1 MIQLHDKQFV
11 PFLCTRNL
19 PRNRKMTAQVEA
31 DFKDE
36 VPVFIGFEWFFYGCF

>member
-11 PFLCTRNL
+11 PFLSAKEIAHAIA
-19 PRNRKMTAQVEA
+19 KMTAQVEA

-36 VPVFIGFEWFFYGCF
+36 VPVL

>member
-11 PFLCTRNL
+11 PLFSFCQEIAHAIS
-19 PRNRKMTAQVEA
+19 KMTAQVEA

-36 VPVFIGFEWFFYGCF
+36 VPVL

>member
-11 PFLCTRNL
+11 PLSSEEIAHWSCNS
-19 PRNRKMTAQVEA
+19 KMTAQVEA

-36 VPVFIGFEWFFYGCF
+36 VPVL

>member
-11 PFLCTRNL
+11 PFLSAQEI

-36 VPVFIGFEWFFYGCF
+36 VPVFIGF

>member
-11 PFLCTRNL
+11 PFLLPKKSLHAIAKNL
-19 PRNRKMTAQVEA
+19 LQVEA

-36 VPVFIGFEWFFYGCF
+36 VPVFIGF

>member
-11 PFLCTRNL
+11 PFLSAQEI
-19 PRNRKMTAQVEA
+19 NRKMTAVEA

-36 VPVFIGFEWFFYGCF
+36 VPVL

>member
-11 PFLCTRNL
+11 PFLSAKKL
-19 PRNRKMTAQVEA
+19 LMQKMTAQVEA

-36 VPVFIGFEWFFYGCF
+36 VPVFIGC